1 MTQSDQLELL
11 RQKCVELSQARVAAA
26 IGYSPSAVNQ
36 ALRGTYKG
44 DLSNMLGKV
53 SEVFGNE
60 TVSCPILGE
69 IPLAKCAY
77 HRRREFAATNP
88 LRVQLWR
95 ACRQCEREGKR

>member
-1 MTQSDQLELL
+1 MTKPDLLQLLH
-11 RQKCVELSQARVAAA
+11 QKCTELNQARVAAA

-36 ALRGTYKG
+36 ALHGTYKG

-69 IPLAKCAY
+69 IPLAKCAF

-88 LRVQLWR
+88 MRVQLWR
-95 ACRQCEREGKR
+95 SCRQCEKEGKQ